1 MKNSNLA
8 LSTLAIICGL
18 SSMTAFTEDAKMQVV
33 PALKM
38 QVTPGAKSMKL
49 PSMKVEGTNAY
60 LKDIASNTNKAMPL
74 TCGLFRMEKGG
85 KDLVYTYDYDE
96 AKIIVEGTMNVSDG
110 FSKAKLKA
118 GDVVYFPKGATITFS
133 SDSYGIGFI
142 CGNREFGGA

>member
-1 MKNSNLA
+1 MKSTNLA

-18 SSMTAFTEDAKMQVV
+18 SSATAFAEDAKMEVV
-33 PALKM
+33 PAAKM
-38 QVTPGAKSMKL
+38 QVLPGAKNTKL

-60 LKDIASNTNKAMPL
+60 LKDIVHNANKTMPL

-85 KDLVYTYDYDE
+85 KDLVYTYEYDE
-96 AKIIVEGTMNVSDG
+96 AKIIISGTMNVSDG

-133 SDSYGIGFI
+133 SDSQGVGFI